1 MTAISNIEF
10 SPGTTIT
17 SAWLNGVNDALNNVV
32 SDITSSTARTLTNKA
47 LDLVSIKDYGVIG
60 DGSTDDTSA
69 INTALSLFAN
79 TNKYLFMPAGTYK
92 VSSTITIP
100 NKTGLIANGDA
111 ILYATSAGFSN
122 TVPTTHY
129 TSTSLVVNMS
139 GLTSSPYTPYY
150 NQKLIGIK
158 IEYQFLE
165 GRVVDAI
172 ANRNCYNS
180 EIDHCEI
187 YNFPLCT
194 AIDAGSLLHGCKI
207 TNNYIHDISTNTNF
221 GGSYT
226 SADVNLYGIGLDD
239 NRVNSVESVGVLI
252 SGNFIENL
260 NHGATS
266 IAAYGDQ
273 ADGISTQKGKGHV
286 VTNNVVV
293 NVNEGI
299 DTYAKLQTISNNY
312 FKSNSGWGIK
322 LIHGASYNTVSNN
335 VVEDAGIGGITLDG
349 GVVDHTQYNLIR
361 GNIVYN
367 VDPNNTNNA
376 SFATGCIK
384 IDNQGTFFAK
394 NNIFSE
400 NILYPGTNGNYNV
413 ILDNPT
419 QDINNTFKNN
429 YMPSAGTDGT
439 WNTDITYQDN
449 EQAFRTAVKVTR
461 STTQSVNSGAYTKIQ
476 FDSELFDT
484 NSEFDST
491 TNYRWTC
498 VTPGYYRVSA
508 NVRMSSV
515 TGLILKLQKNGTTDL
530 VISAAVSATGDQTA
544 GCNDLIKFTTG
555 DYLEAYVFHSTGAAR
570 NVTANQEWTHLTVS
584 AI

>member
-1 MTAISNIEF
+1 MTAISDIEF
-10 SPGTTIT
+10 SPGTVIT
-17 SAWLNGVNDALNNVV
+17 SAWLNGVNDSLNNVV
-32 SDITSSTARTLTNKA
+32 SGITGSTARTLTNKA

-60 DGSTDDTSA
+60 DGSTDDTA
-69 INTALSLFAN
+69 KINAALTLFSG
-79 TNKYLFMPAGTYK
+79 TNKYLYMPPGTYK
-92 VSSTITIP
+92 ISSTITIP

-129 TSTSLVVNMS
+129 TSTSLVVSMD
-139 GLTSSPYTPYY
+139 GQTSSPYTPNY
-150 NQKLIGIK
+150 NQKLIGVK
-158 IEYQFLE
+158 IEYQFVE

-172 ANRNCYNS
+172 SNRNCYNS

-194 AIDAGSLLHGCKI
+194 AIDAASLLHGCKI
-207 TNNYIHDISTNTNF
+207 TNNYIHDITTNTNF
-221 GGSYT
+221 GGPYT
-226 SADVNLYGIGLDD
+226 SADVNLYGIDLDD
-239 NRVNSVESVGVLI
+239 NRVNSIESVGVLI

-286 VTNNVVV
+286 VTNNVVI

-322 LIHGASYNTVSNN
+322 LIHGASYNTISNN
-335 VVEDAGIGGITLDG
+335 IVEDAGIGGITVNG
-349 GVVDHTQYNLIR
+349 GTISNTQFNLIR

-367 VDPNNTNNA
+367 IDPNNTNNA

-384 IDNQGTFFAK
+384 IDNQGTFYAK

-413 ILDNPT
+413 ILDKPT
-419 QDINNTFKNN
+419 QDTNNTFKNN
-429 YMPSAGTDGT
+429 YFVSSGTDGA
-439 WNTDITYQDN
+439 WNTDIAYQDN

-461 STTQSVNSGAYTKIQ
+461 SSAQTIPNTTYTKIQ

-508 NVRMSSV
+508 NVRLAGV
-515 TGLILKLQKNGTTDL
+515 TGVVLKLVKNGTTDL
-530 VISAAVSATGDQTA
+530 SISAPVSATGDQTVNCA
-544 GCNDLIKFTTG
+544 DVVKFTTG
-555 DYLEAYVFHSTGAAR
+555 DYLEAQVYHNSGASK
-570 NVTANQEWTHLTVS
+570 NVTAGQEWTHLTIN